1 MKLAQWIAELFNAAP
16 VQDPAARTRALSRLG
31 PPSRRPKDEASA

>member
-1 MKLAQWIAELFNAAP
+1 MKLLLKIAELFNAAP

-31 PPSRRPKDEASA
+31 PPRSRSKAEASA